1 MKTIYFVVLACL
13 ATASC
18 NNDANDAALLAE
30 GNSKFT
36 AKMFAEVSNKNPRKS
51 FVLSAFSV
59 LTPLAQLS
67 LAAEGNSHDELLRA
81 IGLPNDETTKTA
93 FRQVDSNLR
102 SVKGVDLKMA
112 NRIYVA
118 NGYTLNKDY
127 EEVVKQTFQS
137 EVKNVDFTAS
147 QSTAKEINTW
157 VEQQTNNRIKDLV
170 DPNTLDADTRAV
182 LVNAIYFKG
191 TWKDQ
196 FEKKRTSENDF
207 YLSHRKKI
215 KVSTMY
221 RKGDYNYGESAELNA
236 KILELPYVGD
246 ESAFYIILP
255 NNVVGISELLDR
267 VKDSSSL
274 ERALNSL
281 YEIEVEAYIPKFKIE
296 TTTNLKEIL
305 PEIGVKGIFDA
316 SKAKLNRL
324 LTNESDLYISDAI
337 QKAFIEINEEGA
349 EAAAANAFIITESYT
364 QPMIFA
370 ANRPFIFA
378 IKVYNNIIFN
388 GVYSPSLVEDKEE

>member
-1 MKTIYFVVLACL
+1 MIYFACKPQYVRYFTISVVVLVCL

-36 AKMFAEVSNKNPRKS
+36 ARMFTEVAKKNPQKS

-67 LAAEGNSHDELLRA
+67 LASEGSSHDELLKA
-81 IGLPNDETTKTA
+81 IGLPNDEATKTA
-93 FRQVDSNLR
+93 FTQVDSNLR
-102 SVKGVDLKMA
+102 SVKGIDLRMA

-127 EEVVKQTFQS
+127 ATVVRQTFQS

-147 QSTAKEINTW
+147 QSAAKEINTW

-170 DPNTLDADTRAV
+170 DPNSLDADTRAV

-196 FEKKRTSENDF
+196 FEKRLTSDNDF
-207 YLSHRKKI
+207 YLSHRKSI
-215 KVSTMY
+215 KVPTMY

-236 KILELPYVGD
+236 RILELPYVGD

-255 NNVVGISELLDR
+255 NDVVGITELLDK

-274 ERALNSL
+274 EKALSSL
-281 YEIEVEAYIPKFKIE
+281 YEREVEAYIPKFKIE

-316 SKAKLNRL
+316 SKANLSKLI
-324 LTNESDLYISDAI
+324 TNQNDLYVSDAT

-349 EAAAANAFIITESYT
+349 EAAAANG
-364 QPMIFA
+364 
-370 ANRPFIFA
+370 N
-378 IKVYNNIIFN
+378 
-388 GVYSPSLVEDKEE
+388 KEKLFTV

>member
-1 MKTIYFVVLACL
+1 MKVIYFVVLVCL

-36 AKMFAEVSNKNPRKS
+36 ARMFTEVAKKNPQNS

-67 LAAEGNSHDELLRA
+67 LASEGSSHDELLRA
-81 IGLPNDETTKTA
+81 IGLPNDEATKTA
-93 FRQVDSNLR
+93 FTQVESYLR
-102 SVKGVDLKMA
+102 SVKGIDLRMA

-127 EEVVKQTFQS
+127 AAVVRQTFQS

-147 QSTAKEINTW
+147 QSAAKEINTW

-170 DPNTLDADTRAV
+170 DPNSLDADTRAV

-196 FEKKRTSENDF
+196 FEKRLTSDNDF
-207 YLSHRKKI
+207 YLSHRKSI
-215 KVSTMY
+215 KVPTMY

-236 KILELPYVGD
+236 RILELPYVGD

-255 NNVVGISELLDR
+255 NDVVGITELLDK

-274 ERALNSL
+274 EKALSSL
-281 YEIEVEAYIPKFKIE
+281 YEREVEAYIPKFKIE

-305 PEIGVKGIFDA
+305 PEIGVKDIFDA
-316 SKAKLNRL
+316 SKANLSKLI
-324 LTNESDLYISDAI
+324 TNQNDLYISDAT

-349 EAAAANAFIITESYT
+349 EAAAANEFGISYLAAIIPNTVT
-364 QPMIFA
+364 FRA
-370 ANRPFIFA
+370 DHPFVFVL
-378 IKVYNNIIFN
+378 KTGRNILFS
-388 GVYSPSLVEDKEE
+388 GVFHP

>member
-1 MKTIYFVVLACL
+1 MKVIYFVVLVCL

-36 AKMFAEVSNKNPRKS
+36 ARMFTEVAKKNPQNS

-67 LAAEGNSHDELLRA
+67 LASEGSSHDELLRA
-81 IGLPNDETTKTA
+81 IGLPNDEATKTA
-93 FRQVDSNLR
+93 FTQVESYLR
-102 SVKGVDLKMA
+102 SVKGIDLRMA

-127 EEVVKQTFQS
+127 AAVVRQTFQS

-147 QSTAKEINTW
+147 QSAAKEINTW

-170 DPNTLDADTRAV
+170 DPNSLDADTRAV

-196 FEKKRTSENDF
+196 FEKRLTSDNDF
-207 YLSHRKKI
+207 YLSHRKSI
-215 KVSTMY
+215 KVPTMY

-236 KILELPYVGD
+236 RILELPYVGD

-255 NNVVGISELLDR
+255 NDVVGITELLDK

-274 ERALNSL
+274 EKALSSL
-281 YEIEVEAYIPKFKIE
+281 YEREVEAYIPKFKIE

-305 PEIGVKGIFDA
+305 PEIGVKDIFDA
-316 SKAKLNRL
+316 SKANLSKLI
-324 LTNESDLYISDAI
+324 TNQNDLYISDAT

-364 QPMIFA
+364 EPMIFA
-370 ANRPFIFA
+370 ANRPFVFA
-378 IKVYNNIIFN
+378 IKVDKTIIFN
-388 GVYSPSLVEDKEE
+388 GVYSPSLVKEN